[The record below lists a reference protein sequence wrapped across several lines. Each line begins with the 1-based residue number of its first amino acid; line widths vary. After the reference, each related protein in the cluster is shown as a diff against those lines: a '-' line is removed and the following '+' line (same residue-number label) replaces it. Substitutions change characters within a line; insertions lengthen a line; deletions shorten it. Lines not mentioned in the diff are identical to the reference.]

1 MIPISGIAPFVAP
14 FAVFMLFLVGVDGYF
29 PDQHYALYPVKILLV
44 MAALAWYWRR
54 LPSLKPTALAGSL
67 AVGTLGVVLWVGL
80 DPWSNR
86 LDDWIAAVW
95 HRVMSLGGGGPAT
108 TCGRD
113 PFRLYP
119 AGEAWVLFAI
129 RLGGIALVVP
139 VMEELFWR
147 GFLMRWLIKE
157 DFASVPLGA
166 YQALSFWAT
175 TVCFASVHGGNG
187 RWRWWWGRSTGPGSC
202 ARRAWAAS
210 WWRTGR
216 RISCW
221 RSIACFRATGIF
233 LRARVRPLRRS
244 EDAGRRRWRRNVLLL
259 AFRRRIR

>member
-139 VMEELFWR
+139 VMAELFWR

-175 TVCFASVHGGNG
+175 TVCFASVHGGEWPLALVVG
-187 RWRWWWGRSTGPGSC
+187 TIYGAWFVRTKSLGSIMV
-202 ARRAWAAS
+202 AHG
-210 WWRTGR
+210 TTN
-216 RISCW
+216 
-221 RSIACFRATGIF
+221 F
-233 LRARVRPLRRS
+233 
-244 EDAGRRRWRRNVLLL
+244 LL
-259 AFRRRIR
+259 ALYCLFSGDWHFLASASPAPPAK